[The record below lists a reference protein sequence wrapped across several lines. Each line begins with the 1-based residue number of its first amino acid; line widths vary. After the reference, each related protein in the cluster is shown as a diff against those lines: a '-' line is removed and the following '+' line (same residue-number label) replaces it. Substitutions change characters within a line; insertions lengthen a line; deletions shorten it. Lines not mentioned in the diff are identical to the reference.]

1 MLLFIVVAIIIVA
14 LIFDFLNGFH
24 DAANSIA
31 TMSCHQVTDTI
42 KAVLWAAFF
51 NFIAAFGMKVY
62 VANTIAKGIIDIDK
76 IVAMFP
82 PIVPAEETKYF
93 LATVVLAELCGAIA
107 WNIITWY
114 FGLPTSSSHALIG
127 RFVGAACRQS
137 T

>member
-1 MLLFIVVAIIIVA
+1 
-14 LIFDFLNGFH
+14 
-24 DAANSIA
+24 
-31 TMSCHQVTDTI
+31 
-42 KAVLWAAFF
+42 LWAAFF

-62 VANTIAKGIIDIDK
+62 VANTIAKGIIDIDIDIDIDK

-82 PIVPAEETKYF
+82 PSVPAEETKYF
-93 LATVVLAELCGAIA
+93 LATVVLAGLCGAIA

-127 RFVGAACRQS
+127 GFVGQHCRQS